1 MRKDECR
8 AVMRRRRGPL
18 CTKLKT
24 RLQFLG
30 TVPLLTGADR
40 MQDRPWTPCFSVVFF
55 SAVLR
60 RSFHLSLSLS
70 FFPSLA
76 PSLRPGPLAALH
88 RSIVCNGARTTTLGS
103 LFSCLLLYRA
113 ARDKLALR
121 KRTDSPRPNSALFAG
136 RKIRLP
142 VESEDPPL
150 RERPRNR
157 ARRMPSGRIICSAN
171 L

>member
-1 MRKDECR
+1 VRKDECR

-55 SAVLR
+55 SVVSVALFA
-60 RSFHLSLSLS
+60 SPLSLFPLTLS
-70 FFPSLA
+70 PF
-76 PSLRPGPLAALH
+76 RPGPLALH

-103 LFSCLLLYRA
+103 LFFLPPRVSRA
-113 ARDKLALR
+113 
-121 KRTDSPRPNSALFAG
+121 
-136 RKIRLP
+136 
-142 VESEDPPL
+142 
-150 RERPRNR
+150 
-157 ARRMPSGRIICSAN
+157 
-171 L
+171 